1 MAPVSMSCFIIRVN
15 VFSRICKECNARTHS
30 LSTTDAN
37 VEEEEEEEEEGDFG
51 AAAWGEEGDAAEEAV
66 EELC

>member
-1 MAPVSMSCFIIRVN
+1 MN
-15 VFSRICKECNARTHS
+15 VFSKICKECNARTHS
-30 LSTTDAN
+30 LSTTDEN
-37 VEEEEEEEEEGDFG
+37 VEEEEEEEEEEEGDFG

>member
-1 MAPVSMSCFIIRVN
+1 
-15 VFSRICKECNARTHS
+15 
-30 LSTTDAN
+30 LSTTDEN
-37 VEEEEEEEEEGDFG
+37 VEEEEEEEEEEGDFG

>member
-30 LSTTDAN
+30 LSTTDEN

-51 AAAWGEEGDAAEEAV
+51 AAVWGEEGEAAEEAV